1 MAEKSCRP
9 AFSLPF
15 HGLSGT
21 RQVDFSNEV
30 PDQFDLLPAMAA
42 GLVRRMDDDLLY
54 KLIDDGGRQFPDA
67 HIFSHNGCKAGKI
80 GLILFKGFYCVP
92 PCLDLLRQF
101 FLFCLIVGGEFQ
113 EPFMT
118 DCPTD
123 VILIDALENAVKF
136 SNVFFR
142 LGDFTL
148 AFLRLFFG
156 FLEVLLFA
164 TSSNA
169 IASSKNSA
177 ATSKIRCK
185 TNSFSVS
192 SRIKCM
198 VQSPVLLLYREH
210 R

>member
-30 PDQFDLLPAMAA
+30 PDQFNLLPAVAA
-42 GLVRRMDDDLLY
+42 GLIRRMDDDLLY

-101 FLFCLIVGGEFQ
+101 FLFCLIDSLRFSAWAISRVYFLAS
-113 EPFMT
+113 FSASWKRCFLAT
-118 DCPTD
+118 
-123 VILIDALENAVKF
+123 F
-136 SNVFFR
+136 SNANR
-142 LGDFTL
+142 SL
-148 AFLRLFFG
+148 
-156 FLEVLLFA
+156 
-164 TSSNA
+164 
-169 IASSKNSA
+169 
-177 ATSKIRCK
+177 
-185 TNSFSVS
+185 
-192 SRIKCM
+192 
-198 VQSPVLLLYREH
+198 
-210 R
+210 